1 MTPTELGA
9 LRVTCDAQRAQFRVR
24 HPGGGA

>member
-9 LRVTCDAQRAQFRVR
+9 PRVTCDAQRAQFRVR
-24 HPGGGA
+24 HPWREA